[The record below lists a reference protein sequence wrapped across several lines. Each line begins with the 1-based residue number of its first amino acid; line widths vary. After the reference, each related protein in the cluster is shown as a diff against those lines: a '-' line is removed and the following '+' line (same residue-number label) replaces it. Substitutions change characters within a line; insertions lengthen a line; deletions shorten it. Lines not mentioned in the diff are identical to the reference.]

1 MYVFGFIH
9 FIFSA
14 RKVLRRHCPIENF
27 STKLITRQLCRK
39 YSCGQIIQK
48 VLKSWQLLCL
58 PTILKGYLCPFC
70 KKRGIFRYNNT
81 ITEPEQIRT
90 HKNFFV
96 AAMLIFSSSGLEVP
110 TYIFIFMSKKK
121 VPFFYF
127 HQKKRLVGFCDFH
140 TFYCGHFDFCF
151 YDGSFVFTAIFILLF
166 YVQLC
171 SFPSFFVAEL
181 EKRERER
188 K

>member
-14 RKVLRRHCPIENF
+14 RKVLRRHRPIKFF

-70 KKRGIFRYNNT
+70 KKRDIFRYNNT

-96 AAMLIFSSSGLEVP
+96 AAMLIFSSSGLEVL
-110 TYIFIFMSKKK
+110 IFLFLC
-121 VPFFYF
+121 
-127 HQKKRLVGFCDFH
+127 QKKG
-140 TFYCGHFDFCF
+140 TF
-151 YDGSFVFTAIFILLF
+151 LLF
-166 YVQLC
+166 
-171 SFPSFFVAEL
+171 PSK
-181 EKRERER
+181 EKTRGFL
-188 K
+188 

>member
-1 MYVFGFIH
+1 MNVFGFIH

-70 KKRGIFRYNNT
+70 KKRGILRYNT

-96 AAMLIFSSSGLEVP
+96 AAMLIFSSSGLEVL
-110 TYIFIFMSKKK
+110 IFLFLC
-121 VPFFYF
+121 
-127 HQKKRLVGFCDFH
+127 QKKRYL
-140 TFYCGHFDFCF
+140 
-151 YDGSFVFTAIFILLF
+151 SFISIKRKDSWVFVTSTLFIAATLTSVFMMVLLF
-166 YVQLC
+166 LQHC
-171 SFPSFFVAEL
+171 CFTCKFVLSQAFLLEL